1 MEKKNSEEKAAQK
14 APEEDAILKDLKMVK
29 ETSINLQK
37 IKSEQAEV
45 SNTDKIVEQ
54 LIMPEDHKKGD
65 VSI

>member
-1 MEKKNSEEKAAQK
+1 MERNKSEEKAAQK